1 MKLNHYSKNIPIIDY
16 MLYSKKWDELYDVTE
31 STITYETPQW
41 METTSLTTP
50 ATTSPPESTL
60 SNALSI
66 LDSVRFISSEI
77 KDQIREFSKYECK
90 LGQITVFND
99 RPEFELHWKL
109 QFIYKFIFNL
119 SKKPTKNVKIFIFP
133 LNIPKT
139 VTNPI
144 ASVKNINSGVC
155 IGNKVICIWRLE
167 ELTKVFTHELIHA
180 HKLDMNHRYDELFTL
195 LRGFKISS
203 SSYTAPNESI
213 TDTMTFLIMS
223 YLNGKWL
230 KKNPEDVFKQEVYWT
245 LKQMIKIWK
254 RFDEII
260 EQETDVVSYYFLKGI
275 FLHHIL
281 YDTKKA
287 NLFLTKTILAADLVD
302 EPLKEMY
309 RLVHNK
315 NTYKKMKKTMMSF
328 EQDYGDSLKM
338 SYFSE

>member
-1 MKLNHYSKNIPIIDY
+1 

-41 METTSLTTP
+41 SVTTTSANTLEATSTTAP
-50 ATTSPPESTL
+50 STL
-60 SNALSI
+60 LNALSI

-90 LGQITVFND
+90 LGLITIFND

-139 VTNPI
+139 ITNPI

-155 IGNKVICIWRLE
+155 IGNKIICIWRLE
-167 ELTKVFTHELIHA
+167 EITKVFAHELIHA
-180 HKLDMNHRYDELFTL
+180 HKLDMNHRYDELFKL
-195 LRGFKISS
+195 LKGFKISS

-230 KKNPEDVFKQEVYWT
+230 KTNPEEIFKQEVYWT

-254 RFDEII
+254 RFNDEIQ
-260 EQETDVVSYYFLKGI
+260 QETDVISYYFVKGI

-281 YDTKKA
+281 HDKEKA
-287 NLFLTKTILAADLVD
+287 NLFLTRTILAVD
-302 EPLKEMY
+302 SAHDPFKEMY
-309 RLVHNK
+309 RLVNNK
-315 NTYKKMKKTMMSF
+315 NTYKKIKKTMMSV
-328 EQDYGDSLKM
+328 EQDNGTSLKM
-338 SYFSE
+338 SYFSD

>member
-1 MKLNHYSKNIPIIDY
+1 

-41 METTSLTTP
+41 SETTSPTTP

-167 ELTKVFTHELIHA
+167 ELTKVFAHELIHA
-180 HKLDMNHRYDELFTL
+180 HKLDMNHKYDKL
-195 LRGFKISS
+195 LKLLKGFKISS

-213 TDTMTFLIMS
+213 TDTLTFLIIS

-230 KKNPEDVFKQEVYWT
+230 QMNPEDIFKKEVFWT

-254 RFDEII
+254 RFDDVI
-260 EQETDVVSYYFLKGI
+260 EQETDVISYYFLKGI

-281 YDTKKA
+281 YDKKKA
-287 NLFLTKTILAADLVD
+287 NLFLTRTILAVDLAHD
-302 EPLKEMY
+302 PLEEIQ
-309 RLVHNK
+309 RLVSNK
-315 NTYKKMKKTMMSF
+315 NTYKQIKKTMTSLS
-328 EQDYGDSLKM
+328 QDDGNSLKM
-338 SYFSE
+338 SFFSD